1 MSLMSTCKTLLAGT
15 ALAAASM
22 LALADEPQ
30 LLLEEV
36 TVIGAVRASDALSVD
51 NIDVAGD
58 EQLQDMPVAYE

>member
-1 MSLMSTCKTLLAGT
+1 MSLVSTCKTLLAGT

-22 LALADEPQ
+22 LAVADEPQ

-36 TVIGAVRASDALSVD
+36 TVIGAVRASDAVSVD

-58 EQLQDMPVAYE
+58 EQLLDMPVAYE